1 MSALKKQNYI
11 AKIIVILQSRS
22 DLMTGYL
29 FSAAGWVS
37 VMHTVSVNSDRL
49 RKSPAMTERLS
60 MDT

>member
-1 MSALKKQNYI
+1 MPAVKKNL

-22 DLMTGYL
+22 DLMAGYL

-49 RKSPAMTERLS
+49 RRSLAMSERLS
-60 MDT
+60 VDT